1 MSANIVGFVSRA
13 DAKLRKPNSV
23 SRKFSPDLGGVA
35 THYGGNELA
44 AAELGADH
52 SVCVDTWRA
61 WQRYHMVKLRW
72 VDIAYTGGFCNHGF
86 AFAGRGIGVRT
97 AANGTRNSNLKY
109 YAVVW
114 IGGGNQIPT
123 KLALDALDWWIHEL
137 RVAGAGTAVRPHGV
151 FKATGCPGKFLTQ
164 YSGERNETVINMPAQ
179 KPAEA
184 PQKTS
189 EALTQV
195 QQLQTAAGVSP
206 DGKWGPLTDIAI
218 RTMRRAARNQGF
230 EIRKI
235 QRVLGVEV
243 DGFWG
248 PVTQAALKAWVVQV
262 QLIIGVKPDGK
273 WGPLTDAQFLT
284 VRRGHFKNY

>member
-1 MSANIVGFVSRA
+1 MSAQIVGFVSRA
-13 DAKLRKPNSV
+13 DANLRKPKSV

-35 THYGGNELA
+35 PHYGGKEQA

-86 AFAGRGIGVRT
+86 AFAGRGVGVRT

-114 IGGGNQIPT
+114 LGGGNQIPT
-123 KLALDALDWWIHEL
+123 ELALDALDWWIDNL

-164 YSGERNETVINMPAQ
+164 YSAERNDTVITIPEQ
-179 KPAEA
+179 KVA
-184 PQKTS
+184 

-195 QQLQTAAGVSP
+195 QQLQKAAGVSP

-218 RTMRRAARNQGF
+218 RTMRRAARNHGF
-230 EIRKI
+230 EIREI

-243 DGFWG
+243 DGVWG
-248 PVTQAALKAWVVQV
+248 PVSQAALKAWVVQI
-262 QLIIGVKPDGK
+262 QLIIGAKPDGA